1 MERLQDEIHALKEF
15 KTMRQPKKR
24 VQEQGG
30 RAQRLLL
37 EKPAAPKKKG
47 IAALLK
53 YLIEMRIYDEVENKE
68 EYRKP

>member
-1 MERLQDEIHALKEF
+1 
-15 KTMRQPKKR
+15 MRQPKKR

-30 RAQRLLL
+30 RARQHLLL
-37 EKPAAPKKKG
+37 TKPAAPKKKG